1 MREVGSTY
9 PTAHASDVRPTI
21 TIYTDAVVDMEELC
35 RYANM
40 MPARRSHA
48 RGAVRGGAVCWKSN
62 EIVDGSDAP

>member
-9 PTAHASDVRPTI
+9 LTAHASDVRPAI
-21 TIYTDAVVDMEELC
+21 TIYTDAVVDMEQLC